1 MDKTSTQAEET
12 TAPGEETAPAKET
25 TAPADGTSAPAEET
39 TAPADGTPAP
49 AEETT
54 APADGTP
61 APAEEAASHEVV
73 NAEAAHDAL
82 TAVDPRLLVRE
93 QGLLGYW
100 AEFKRKVH
108 AGDLGSIPVV
118 IGLAVIAVVFQLLN
132 SNFLSAKNLTDI
144 AVTMVGTGMMAVG
157 IIFVLLLGEI
167 DLSVG
172 SVSGVSGAIVA
183 VLSVTHGMNEWLA
196 LLVALVSG
204 AAIGALHGFFFA
216 RIGAPAFA
224 VTLAGLLFW
233 LGFMLQLLG
242 DNGTINLDGD
252 GVVGQLTTY
261 FFTDIAAAYGLAAL
275 AVAAYFL
282 GAFTD
287 NRRRAAAGIPSRPV
301 ADIVLRSVLLAVVA
315 FAAAYMLN
323 QDRGLPLALVI
334 FLVVLVTTDF
344 VLRRTAYGRK
354 IFALGGSVE
363 ASRRAGINVTAVRV
377 SVFALAGFF
386 AAAGG
391 LFWASKIAAA
401 NQSAGTGDLLMN
413 VIAAAVIGG
422 TSLFGGR
429 GRTWNALLGAL
440 VIVSIQYG
448 LALEGI
454 RTPVVYMITGGV
466 LLATVVIDSVTRKTQ
481 RTAGRA

>member
-1 MDKTSTQAEET
+1 MSTEKTSTPVE
-12 TAPGEETAPAKET
+12 AP
-25 TAPADGTSAPAEET
+25 
-39 TAPADGTPAP
+39 
-49 AEETT
+49 
-54 APADGTP
+54 
-61 APAEEAASHEVV
+61 VV
-73 NAEAAHDAL
+73 NPDAAHDAV

-93 QGLLGYW
+93 QGLKGYVS
-100 AEFKRKVH
+100 EFRRKMH

-118 IGLAVIAVVFQLLN
+118 LGLVIIAIIFQSLN
-132 SNFLSAKNLTDI
+132 SAFLSAENLNNI

-172 SVSGVSGAIVA
+172 SVSGVAGAIVA
-183 VLSVTHGMNEWLA
+183 VMSVTHGMNEWLA
-196 LLVALVSG
+196 VLVALVGG

-242 DNGTINLDGD
+242 DAGTINLDSE
-252 GVVGQLTTY
+252 GVVGSLTTY
-261 FFTDIAAAYGLAAL
+261 YFSDIAAAYGLAAV
-275 AVAAYFL
+275 AVAVFFL
-282 GAFTD
+282 TSFFD
-287 NRRRAAAGIPSRPV
+287 NRRREAAGVPSRPLS
-301 ADIVLRSVLLAVVA
+301 DIVLRTVLLAIVA
-315 FAAAYMLN
+315 FAAAAMFN
-323 QDRGLPLALVI
+323 QYKGLPLALVL
-334 FLVVLVTTDF
+334 FLAVLVITDF
-344 VLRRTAYGRK
+344 VLRRTGYGRK

-363 ASRRAGINVTAVRV
+363 ASRRAGINVTAVRI

-386 AAAGG
+386 AAVGG

-429 GRTWNALLGAL
+429 GRTWNALLGVM

-454 RTPVVYMITGGV
+454 ATPVVYMITGGV
-466 LLATVVIDSVTRKTQ
+466 LLATVVIDSITRKTQ
-481 RTAGRA
+481 KTAGRA